1 MEGTL
6 AITGN
11 SAADHLVNT
20 DPLALLL
27 AMMLDQQVPMEWAF
41 LGPWNLRE
49 RLGGELDARAIA
61 AMGEDAVEAV
71 FRDKP
76 ALHRYPGSMGKRA
89 YALCQFVVDEYDGE
103 PARIWTEAK
112 DGAALLARLNALPGY
127 GTEKAKIMLA
137 ILGKRLGVAPDGWVE
152 AAAPFSDSTPRSVAD
167 VSSPETLARVRE
179 WKQAQKA
186 KKKSKAE

>member
-1 MEGTL
+1 MT
-6 AITGN
+6 ATIPITSN
-11 SAADHLVNT
+11 EQANQLLVE
-20 DPLALLL
+20 DPLALILGML
-27 AMMLDQQVPMEWAF
+27 LDQQVPMEWAF

-61 AMGEDAVEAV
+61 AMGEDAIEAV

-112 DGAALLARLNALPGY
+112 DGADLLARLNALPGY

-167 VSSPETLARVRE
+167 VSSPETLAQVRE